1 LGVPVLHSAEVEAS
15 FAALLGQDT
24 PAPAL
29 LINITQ
35 LVRLTLEFGLPP
47 KYRRH
52 VWWVVSTIVPLVR
65 DTETDT
71 WEHSRNEK
79 RAIYNDV
86 LAAADVCLIDADLE
100 PSAPSSHVLRVVRF
114 YVDHVRPHL
123 RHPSPLDDT
132 NQAFDWVLDEAWVAD
147 SVARAV
153 VLVMDD
159 PSDQFWCTLAFLSI
173 LDRGTFYMRGMNGS
187 TNDLAVGF
195 HTLQQ
200 PTSVSLQDLHQASP
214 ETLELVICRIV
225 ATIVH

>member
-1 LGVPVLHSAEVEAS
+1 MPRNGNFRKTYYKSLGVPVLHSAEVEAS

-24 PAPAL
+24 PASAL

-52 VWWVVSTIVPLVR
+52 VWWVVSSIVPLVR

-100 PSAPSSHVLRVVRF
+100 PSTPSSHVLRVVRF

-123 RHPSPLDDT
+123 RHPSPNDDT

-173 LDRGTFYMRGMNGS
+173 LDRG
-187 TNDLAVGF
+187 F